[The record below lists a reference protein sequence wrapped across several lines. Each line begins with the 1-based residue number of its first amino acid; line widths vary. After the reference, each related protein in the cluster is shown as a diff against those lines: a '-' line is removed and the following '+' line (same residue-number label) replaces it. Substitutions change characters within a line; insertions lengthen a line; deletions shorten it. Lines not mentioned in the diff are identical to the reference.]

1 MNFLLYHINT
11 HCFNVYLCNKKF
23 LLTSQFMARKRNDI
37 VLAPLEDGNQ
47 KYAIRSNADIVC
59 FTGNTGGGKSYA
71 LYYAPIEYLAMNDNA
86 KIVCFMRNV
95 SDFWGAGKVNDTL
108 KKMYPLVDRSVKK
121 QPHDPIGEIIR
132 RQEDMGMK
140 LYNGSEIKFQQLDN
154 ENPIV
159 IDKIAKGLQAKK
171 LIFDECNKFLW
182 RTISTFFPRLR
193 SDSDGKAQVFLAQ
206 NPERECFMRK
216 MCGKGEHGGG
226 WINDD
231 GTLDKSMDGV
241 VKFFFMPDGD
251 YERAIWGRTKKE
263 VYEKGKDL
271 IDERLAVDPDMSY
284 EDFILSMAF
293 FTFDVRDNK
302 KMLSKN
308 KSYRGLAANSAT
320 AQSSYAANWNYSITD
335 EETEAEDL
343 INVEITTTDVERM
356 FRPSQI
362 PTGSMM
368 LKRRM
373 TMDMATTGFD
383 NLIFKYW
390 ELWSHYGWIC
400 RDFKYSTS
408 NSNREAVIMAIDF
421 RDKHNLQEKEM
432 IIDVQGFGFLQD
444 CFPRAT
450 LISGAKAP
458 TNRSKA
464 QFRTIKD
471 EMAHVAMEMIQSGLI
486 HYEPLL
492 ANARYNHKNMKRE
505 GGTTLLKHMLFESRI
520 FQFNKTPNGRI
531 EMMAKEKMKTILKGM
546 SPDLFDNVIL
556 LCGGTIYDCYRLL
569 RDDAGVMRKRMQ
581 SEDMLALLN
590 VNGDDLV
597 DTRIQRPRKIR
608 NASEI
613 LNVLSMI

>member
-1 MNFLLYHINT
+1 MNFLLYHTNT

-486 HYEPLL
+486 HYEPML

-556 LCGGTIYDCYRLL
+556 LCGGTIYDCYRY
-569 RDDAGVMRKRMQ
+569 
-581 SEDMLALLN
+581 
-590 VNGDDLV
+590 
-597 DTRIQRPRKIR
+597 I
-608 NASEI
+608 
-613 LNVLSMI
+613 